1 MRRRPLMLTL
11 AFALVAVLGYW
22 LAGKTRPREVSRG
35 GQPVEVFRGPA
46 NGVDDSIPKFRHGG
60 RDSVK
65 RGVSDAENA
74 GALEGQRIV
83 VFKDRAALEDFLKQS
98 GPGIR
103 LLGRLDSLNALR
115 IGFSDYDELLAMMDG
130 SEEKSFVFPVY
141 TPAPKD
147 GSVQDGAVAMGNN
160 LLNWLGVSGD
170 NSSWGKGVRIAVLD
184 TGVTANSTF
193 NTGINMINLVG
204 LPSDPSAQNGHG
216 TAVASM
222 IIGNDSLAP
231 GVAPSTDILS
241 VRIAD
246 DNGLSD
252 SFLLAKGIVAAVDA
266 GVSLINI
273 SMGSFGDSGIV
284 RNAIEYANERGVLIF
299 AAAGN
304 NGTQELTYPASNTGV
319 IAVGAVDA
327 MGNHLDFSNSGTSVA
342 ISAPGYGVNAA
353 WSGDEFAS
361 VTGTSF
367 STPIVAGSVAAIMSQ
382 SGKVDLTA
390 AQAWQLLTTY
400 LNDGGAAG
408 ADAQLGAGMPD
419 IGRVQTGNTPGVYDA
434 AVASTRILPPDAGN
448 PYGQVEILVQ
458 NRGTETLINAGVRVS
473 TGAGV
478 VSSNINSLAA
488 NAVTTVRVPITR
500 PPTAGVSTMKVD
512 AQVVLSGGVQDAKP
526 SNDRRV
532 ETYAAPSGR

>member
-1 MRRRPLMLTL
+1 MLIL
-11 AFALVAVLGYW
+11 AFALAAVLGYW
-22 LAGKTRPREVSRG
+22 LAGKTRPREVSKG
-35 GQPVEVFRGPA
+35 GQAPVELGDSA
-46 NGVDDSIPKFRHGG
+46 NRADDPMPKFRHGG
-60 RDSVK
+60 REWVK
-65 RGVSDAENA
+65 RNDSEAENA

-83 VFKDRAALEDFLKQS
+83 VFKDRAALEDFLKQA

-115 IGFSDYDELLAMMDG
+115 IGFADYDELLAMMDG
-130 SEEKSFVFPVY
+130 SEEESFVFPVY
-141 TPAPKD
+141 TPTPKD
-147 GSVQDGAVAMGNN
+147 GGVQDGAVALGDK
-160 LLNWLGVSGD
+160 LLNWLGVSSD

-184 TGVTANSTF
+184 TGVTANSAF

-222 IIGNDSLAP
+222 IIGKDSLAP
-231 GVAPSTDILS
+231 GVAPAADILS

-252 SFLLAKGIVAAVDA
+252 SFLLAKGIVAAVDS
-266 GVSLINI
+266 GVALINI

-284 RNAIEYANERGVLIF
+284 RNAIAYANDRGVLIF

-304 NGTQELTYPASNTGV
+304 NGTDEVTYPASNAGV

-327 MGNHLDFSNSGTSVA
+327 MGNHLDFSNSGTSIA
-342 ISAPGYGVNAA
+342 ISSPGYGVNAA
-353 WSGDEFAS
+353 WSGDQLAS

-367 STPIVAGSVAAIMSQ
+367 STPIVVGAVAAIMSQ
-382 SGKVDLTA
+382 SGTVDFTA

-434 AVASTRILPPDAGN
+434 AVASSRILPPDAGN
-448 PYGQVEILVQ
+448 PYGQIEILVQ
-458 NRGTETLINAGVRVS
+458 NRGTETLINTGVRVS

-478 VSSNINSLAA
+478 VASNINSLAA

-500 PPTAGVSTMKVD
+500 PPASGVSTMQVD

-532 ETYAAPSGR
+532 ETYAAPSGS